1 MEQYINKL
9 LLKLRVELAF
19 FFLMTIV
26 IAALGFY
33 GVIPNG
39 GVAAKDNAQTAYVIN
54 VVLIGSAFIITA
66 AALKLF
72 KLNTEQN
79 IKRYTLDDAANV
91 YHKWSLVRLALLF
104 VVVNGG
110 LIAFFVTLDDTGLFI
125 AAVVMLLAAIFC
137 FPSISKIKE
146 YLAKSQQ
153 Q

>member
-1 MEQYINKL
+1 M
-9 LLKLRVELAF
+9 
-19 FFLMTIV
+19 
-26 IAALGFY
+26 
-33 GVIPNG
+33 PNG
-39 GVAAKDNAQTAYVIN
+39 GVAAKGNAQTGDVIN
-54 VVLIGSAFIITA
+54 VVLVGSAFIITA

-79 IKRYTLDDAANV
+79 IKRYTLDDAANA
-91 YHKWSLVRLALLF
+91 YHKWSLARLAPFFLLA
-104 VVVNGG
+104 NGG
-110 LIAFFVTLDDTGLFI
+110 PIAFFAPLDDPGLFI